1 MVGPSRR
8 TVLTAGAGA
17 ALLTG
22 AAAVGRHV
30 LSGDSPETHTFHS
43 DAVGADVTWAV
54 SRPRGGGTRPA
65 VLLALH
71 GKGGNHTDAFSSL
84 HLDDARGDLPLA
96 VVSVDGG
103 GTYFH
108 HRRSGVDAGAM
119 VAKELLPR
127 LDAAGLDASRLA
139 LLGWSMGGY
148 GALLLAATLLRG
160 RVRAVTTMS
169 AALWTTP
176 GASAPGAFDDAED
189 FRAHDVF
196 ALRPVLA
203 PVPLLLACGDSDP
216 FVRANHAFVD
226 GFTSPPRSQFT
237 PGGHTDTYWR
247 ATAPT
252 LVRFAA
258 SALR

>member
-1 MVGPSRR
+1 M
-8 TVLTAGAGA
+8 TVQ
-17 ALLTG
+17 
-22 AAAVGRHV
+22 
-30 LSGDSPETHTFHS
+30 P
-43 DAVGADVTWAV
+43 
-54 SRPRGGGTRPA
+54 
-65 VLLALH
+65 
-71 GKGGNHTDAFSSL
+71 
-84 HLDDARGDLPLA
+84 
-96 VVSVDGG
+96 
-103 GTYFH
+103 
-108 HRRSGVDAGAM
+108 SGVVLEVQPG
-119 VAKELLPR
+119 ECI
-127 LDAAGLDASRLA
+127 LDAARRLGLECPQSCRN
-139 LLGWSMGGY
+139 GNCHIC
-148 GALLLAATLLRG
+148 AATLLRG

-226 GFTSPPRSQFT
+226 GFTSPPRSQFS